1 MYGHFAVVIVV
12 AVFPEIHALPGAEGE
27 SALGDR
33 DGEVHGG
40 EGGAHVGGHVVGALI
55 IMLKHWVAVGAD
67 ARHETFQI
75 APHTGVGIFLYDQR
89 GTGVLQMQGG
99 QAGGEPGLFD
109 LGFQFV
115 G

>member
-1 MYGHFAVVIVV
+1 MVIVV

-27 SALGDR
+27 SAMGDR
-33 DGEVHGG
+33 YGEVHGG

-75 APHTGVGIFLYDQR
+75 TPH
-89 GTGVLQMQGG
+89 
-99 QAGGEPGLFD
+99 AGSAFSCMTSEALVCCRCKVAKPVVNPACSTKGSSSW
-109 LGFQFV
+109 V
-115 G
+115 RS